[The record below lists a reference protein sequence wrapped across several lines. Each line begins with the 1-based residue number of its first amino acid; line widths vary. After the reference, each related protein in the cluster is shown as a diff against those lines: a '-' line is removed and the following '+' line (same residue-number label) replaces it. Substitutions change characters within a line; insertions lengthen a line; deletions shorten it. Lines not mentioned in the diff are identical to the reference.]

1 MIEVTGLS
9 KSFGKKEAAKDVTF
23 RAEPGALTYLLGPN
37 GAGKTTVLRMIAG
50 LSRPSSGTISING
63 SRLRAL
69 PDVKREIS
77 FCLGAFVRN
86 PNHTGRQ
93 HLRWQA
99 RLAGID
105 TADADRV
112 LELVGL
118 SDVAKRPTGKY
129 SYGMLQRLGIATA
142 LLGDP
147 RTIVLDEPANGLDVE
162 GTLWLRDLLTGLAN
176 EGKCLLVA
184 SHSLS
189 EVEINASWVIIMGQ
203 GRVLSNTSRDEIV
216 AAGTEPRR
224 LESAYLDITRNSVE
238 YAGTGGA
245 R

>member
-9 KSFGKKEAAKDVTF
+9 KSFGNKVAATDVTF
-23 RAEPGALTYLLGPN
+23 RAERGALTYLLGPN

-50 LSRPSSGTISING
+50 LSRPSAGTISING
-63 SRLRAL
+63 SSLRSM
-69 PDVKREIS
+69 PEVKREIS

-86 PNHTGRQ
+86 PAHTGRQ

-99 RLAGID
+99 RLAGIP

-118 SDVAKRPTGKY
+118 ADVADRRTGKY
-129 SYGMLQRLGIATA
+129 SYGMLQRLGIAAA

-147 RTIVLDEPANGLDVE
+147 QTIVLDEPANGLDVE
-162 GTLWLRDLLTGLAN
+162 GTLWLRDLLTDLADD
-176 EGKCLLVA
+176 GKCLLVA
-184 SHSLS
+184 SHSLA
-189 EVEINASWVIIMGQ
+189 EVEINGSWIVIMGQ

-216 AAGTEPRR
+216 AAGSGPRP
-224 LESAYLDITRNSVE
+224 LESAYLEITRNSVE
-238 YAGTGGA
+238 YAGIGSSQ
-245 R
+245 